1 MCVNIKEQR
10 MKKYIT
16 VALMAAIPTIANA
29 DTQTQTVDFDYS
41 AFTGGNISF
50 DQFDSMGGTRELTG
64 LRLTYDQ
71 TFDLEVL
78 VESNGP
84 TSLSAGDWDIEAG
97 FYSLHQFGVVT
108 DGRGGDGGPT
118 FPLIGSGGVFD
129 VFTADLGAS
138 DGYNGTGP
146 DTFIGSASFNSVFM
160 MDYDR
165 STTLGGNLLDVF
177 SGEGVLDTY
186 IGGISEILGQWH
198 NDPMW
203 VVDPN
208 NPPEGPWDDNPFID
222 PYYGFF
228 ATFLT
233 MQHSGSIEVA
243 FEYTTV
249 PAPGGTALLLGAGLV
264 GLRRRR

>member
-1 MCVNIKEQR
+1 
-10 MKKYIT
+10 MKKYIG
-16 VALMAAIPTIANA
+16 VALLATIPTIAGA
-29 DTQTQTVDFDYS
+29 GIQTQTVDFDYS
-41 AFTGGNISF
+41 AFTGANISF
-50 DQFDSMGGTRELTG
+50 ARFDSMGGTRELTG
-64 LRLTYDQ
+64 LRISYDQ
-71 TFDLEVL
+71 QFDLEVL

-97 FYSLHQFGVVT
+97 FYSLHQFGVFS
-108 DGRGGDGGPT
+108 DGRGGDGGPS
-118 FPLIGSGGVFD
+118 FPLIGTGGVFD

-146 DTFIGSASFNSVFM
+146 DTYIGSASNASVFM

-165 STTLGGNLLDVF
+165 STTLGGDLLDVF
-177 SGEGVLDTY
+177 TGGGVLETF

-203 VVDPN
+203 EVDPN
-208 NPPEGPWDDNPFID
+208 NPPDGPWDDNPFID

-228 ATFLT
+228 STFLT
-233 MQHSGSIEVA
+233 LEHSGSIDVT
-243 FEYTTV
+243 FEYATV
-249 PAPGGTALLLGAGLV
+249 PAPGGAALLLGAGFV